1 MCFKPYTKDC
11 VGDPWER
18 SERSIVV
25 LSKYQRTDGD
35 VTPSLVTHLS
45 LLLCKML
52 CLAHGH
58 LMFPLSWLRRLP
70 EKAGAGAIDP
80 HDSRRV
86 DAVAQRWR
94 PNHHVAGPPFL
105 PYRQSSSSLVRR
117 SGPLASVRRP
127 YHSDSQGEQRNRY
140 LQGDIQ

>member
-25 LSKYQRTDGD
+25 LSKYQGTVGD
-35 VTPSLVTHLS
+35 VTPSLVTRLS

-52 CLAHGH
+52 SLARGH
-58 LMFPLSWLRRLP
+58 LMLPLSWLRRLP
-70 EKAGAGAIDP
+70 EKAGAGVIDP

-86 DAVAQRWR
+86 DAVYQRWR
-94 PNHHVAGPPFL
+94 TNHHVAGPPFL
-105 PYRQSSSSLVRR
+105 PYRQSSSSLVLR
-117 SGPLASVRRP
+117 SGPLPSVRCP
-127 YHSDSQGEQRNRY
+127 YHSDSQGEQKNLY
-140 LQGDIQ
+140 LHGDIE